1 MTKSKSKSKKSEKG
15 KEVNNSANAG
25 DSRPPSAC
33 DIRPPTPAVVQ
44 SPVTPSSR
52 LPKPWFQSEILNMMF
67 LLKKP
72 LSACNNTL
80 LNKEPSYLFIYF
92 DLDVVLMENVEECL
106 WQIKQAPLVVAT
118 GRLDGCMGGA
128 WDYGKVARHLT
139 LYAFGDSRKPSTESA
154 LLIEEIVHSQM
165 ASLVVRAAEVTNMR
179 GGRFMSVEDIIF
191 LMRKDKEKLKRLIK
205 YLNFK
210 DVKNKTQKQTSQDD
224 DEVLEAAAS
233 ETKGSK
239 KRKVSYDFVST
250 IDQTGDLV
258 ALFED
263 DDIDELK
270 QERNERAERLS
281 RTLDPQQYLE
291 FTECRQANFNKK
303 AGKFKEW
310 LDCAS
315 LIDMKPN
322 TPVMEV
328 FSFLAYEIVGQ
339 IVDLA
344 LLVKK
349 DLEACDVLTQA
360 MPPVSILSE
369 SQSSV
374 VTPGS
379 ATSTPSTPNHTPPGT
394 PTTPT
399 TPFLPSPTPS
409 VSSASGISS
418 APQSATVPAK
428 PKSKKRKIKGS
439 AASLSYSSDDCIQPQ
454 HIREA
459 IRRYNHYIG
468 PMAPFSVSLN
478 CFQDCC
484 CLK

>member
-1 MTKSKSKSKKSEKG
+1 
-15 KEVNNSANAG
+15 
-25 DSRPPSAC
+25 
-33 DIRPPTPAVVQ
+33 
-44 SPVTPSSR
+44 
-52 LPKPWFQSEILNMMF
+52 MM
-67 LLKKP
+67 
-72 LSACNNTL
+72 
-80 LNKEPSYLFIYF
+80 
-92 DLDVVLMENVEECL
+92 
-106 WQIKQAPLVVAT
+106 
-118 GRLDGCMGGA
+118 
-128 WDYGKVARHLT
+128 
-139 LYAFGDSRKPSTESA
+139 YAFGDSRKPSTESA
-154 LLIEEIVHSQM
+154 TLIEQIVHSQM
-165 ASLVVRAAEVTNMR
+165 SNMVVRAAEVTNMR

-191 LMRKDKEKLKRLIK
+191 LIRKDREKLKRLIK

-224 DEVLEAAAS
+224 DEVLEASVS
-233 ETKGSK
+233 EIKGN
-239 KRKVSYDFVST
+239 KRRKISYDFVSA

-258 ALFED
+258 ALFD
-263 DDIDELK
+263 DDDTDEVK

-281 RTLDPQQYLE
+281 RTLDPQQYME

-322 TPVMEV
+322 TPVMDV
-328 FSFLAYEIVGQ
+328 FSFLAYETVGQ

-349 DLEACDVLTQA
+349 DVEGGDVMTQV
-360 MPPVSILSE
+360 MPAVSILSE

-379 ATSTPSTPNHTPPGT
+379 ATSAGPSTPNHTPPDT

-409 VSSASGISS
+409 GSNTSSSTSQNSSLAS
-418 APQSATVPAK
+418 K
-428 PKSKKRKIKGS
+428 PKSKKRKLKGS
-439 AASLSYSSDDCIQPQ
+439 AASLSYSSGDCIQPQ

-459 IRRYNHYIG
+459 IRRYNHFIG
-468 PMAPFSVSLN
+468 PLAPFSAHAKPSPGYRTL
-478 CFQDCC
+478 CC
-484 CLK
+484 

>member
-1 MTKSKSKSKKSEKG
+1 MTKSKSKSKKNDKG
-15 KEVNNSANAG
+15 KEIGNLPNAN
-25 DSRPPSAC
+25 DTRTPSSC
-33 DIRPPTPAVVQ
+33 DTRPPTPAIQ
-44 SPVTPSSR
+44 SPVTSTSR
-52 LPKPWFQSEILNMMF
+52 LPKPWFQNEILSMM
-67 LLKKP
+67 
-72 LSACNNTL
+72 
-80 LNKEPSYLFIYF
+80 
-92 DLDVVLMENVEECL
+92 
-106 WQIKQAPLVVAT
+106 
-118 GRLDGCMGGA
+118 
-128 WDYGKVARHLT
+128 
-139 LYAFGDSRKPSTESA
+139 YAFGDSRKPSTESA
-154 LLIEEIVHSQM
+154 ILIEQIVHSQM
-165 ASLVVRAAEVTNMR
+165 ANMVVRAAEVTNMR

-191 LMRKDKEKLKRLIK
+191 LMRKDKEKLKRLIR

-210 DVKNKTQKQTSQDD
+210 EIKNKSQKQTSQDD
-224 DEVLEAAAS
+224 DEVLEASVS
-233 ETKGSK
+233 EVKGN
-239 KRKVSYDFVST
+239 KRRKISYDFVSA

-258 ALFED
+258 ALFD
-263 DDIDELK
+263 DDETDEVK

-281 RTLDPQQYLE
+281 RTLDPQQYME

-322 TPVMEV
+322 TPVMEI
-328 FSFLAYEIVGQ
+328 FSFLAYETVGQ

-349 DLEACDVLTQA
+349 DVERSDVMTQV

-374 VTPGS
+374 ATPGS

-409 VSSASGISS
+409 GSNNTSSTAQNSS
-418 APQSATVPAK
+418 LATK
-428 PKSKKRKIKGS
+428 PKSKKRKLKGS
-439 AASLSYSSDDCIQPQ
+439 AASLSYSSVDCIQPQ

-468 PMAPFSVSLN
+468 PMAPFSAHAKPSAAYRTL
-478 CFQDCC
+478 CC
-484 CLK
+484 

>member
-15 KEVNNSANAG
+15 KESNNSSNAS
-25 DSRPPSAC
+25 DNRPPSSC
-33 DIRPPTPAVVQ
+33 DIRPPTPAIIQ
-44 SPVTPSSR
+44 SPVTPSSK
-52 LPKPWFQSEILNMMF
+52 LPKPWFQSEILNMM
-67 LLKKP
+67 
-72 LSACNNTL
+72 
-80 LNKEPSYLFIYF
+80 
-92 DLDVVLMENVEECL
+92 
-106 WQIKQAPLVVAT
+106 
-118 GRLDGCMGGA
+118 
-128 WDYGKVARHLT
+128 
-139 LYAFGDSRKPSTESA
+139 YAFGDSRKPSTESA
-154 LLIEEIVHSQM
+154 SLIEEIVHSQM
-165 ASLVVRAAEVTNMR
+165 ASMVVRAADVTNMR

-210 DVKNKTQKQTSQDD
+210 DIKNKTQKQTSQED
-224 DEVLEAAAS
+224 DEVLEASVS
-233 ETKGSK
+233 EVKGSK
-239 KRKVSYDFVST
+239 RRKVSYDFVST

-258 ALFED
+258 ALFDE
-263 DDIDELK
+263 DDIDEVK
-270 QERNERAERLS
+270 QERNERAERFS

-322 TPVMEV
+322 TPVMDV
-328 FSFLAYEIVGQ
+328 FSYLAYETVGQ
-339 IVDLA
+339 VVDLA

-349 DLEACDVLTQA
+349 DLEGSDVLTQA

-369 SQSSV
+369 SQSSA
-374 VTPGS
+374 VTPGI

-409 VSSASGISS
+409 GPNTTGIPSTT
-418 APQSATVPAK
+418 QGTTK
-428 PKSKKRKIKGS
+428 PKSKKRKLKGS
-439 AASLSYSSDDCIQPQ
+439 AASLSYSSGDCIQPQ

-459 IRRYNHYIG
+459 IRRYNHFIG
-468 PMAPFSVSLN
+468 PMAPFSAHARPSAGFRTL
-478 CFQDCC
+478 CC
-484 CLK
+484 

>member
-1 MTKSKSKSKKSEKG
+1 MLFEIVD
-15 KEVNNSANAG
+15 EVLCTFTALQENLG
-25 DSRPPSAC
+25 MDQY
-33 DIRPPTPAVVQ
+33 DIQ
-44 SPVTPSSR
+44 
-52 LPKPWFQSEILNMMF
+52 
-67 LLKKP
+67 
-72 LSACNNTL
+72 
-80 LNKEPSYLFIYF
+80 
-92 DLDVVLMENVEECL
+92 
-106 WQIKQAPLVVAT
+106 
-118 GRLDGCMGGA
+118 
-128 WDYGKVARHLT
+128 
-139 LYAFGDSRKPSTESA
+139 YAFGDSRKPSTDSA
-154 LLIEEIVHSQM
+154 SLIEEIVHSQM
-165 ASLVVRAAEVTNMR
+165 ASMVVRAADITNMR

-210 DVKNKTQKQTSQDD
+210 EIKNKTQKQTSQED
-224 DEVLEAAAS
+224 DEVLEATVS
-233 ETKGSK
+233 DVKGN
-239 KRKVSYDFVST
+239 KRRKISYDFVST

-258 ALFED
+258 ALFDD
-263 DDIDELK
+263 DDIDEVK
-270 QERNERAERLS
+270 QERNERADRFS

-291 FTECRQANFNKK
+291 FTECRQVNFNKK

-322 TPVMEV
+322 TPVMDV
-328 FSFLAYEIVGQ
+328 FSYLAYETVGQ

-349 DLEACDVLTQA
+349 DLEEGDVLSQA

-374 VTPGS
+374 ITPGS

-409 VSSASGISS
+409 GSSTTGISS
-418 APQSATVPAK
+418 NTQSSSLPSK
-428 PKSKKRKIKGS
+428 PKSKKRKLKGS
-439 AASLSYSSDDCIQPQ
+439 GASLSYSSGDCIQPQ

-459 IRRYNHYIG
+459 IRRYNHFIG
-468 PMAPFSVSLN
+468 PMAPFSAHARPSPGYRTL
-478 CFQDCC
+478 CC
-484 CLK
+484 

>member
-52 LPKPWFQSEILNMMF
+52 LPKPWFQSEILNMM
-67 LLKKP
+67 
-72 LSACNNTL
+72 
-80 LNKEPSYLFIYF
+80 
-92 DLDVVLMENVEECL
+92 
-106 WQIKQAPLVVAT
+106 
-118 GRLDGCMGGA
+118 
-128 WDYGKVARHLT
+128 
-139 LYAFGDSRKPSTESA
+139 YAFGDSRKPSTESA

-210 DVKNKTQKQTSQDD
+210 DVKSKTQKQTSQDD

-328 FSFLAYEIVGQ
+328 FSFLAYETVGQ

-468 PMAPFSVSLN
+468 PMAPFSSHAKPSPGYRTL
-478 CFQDCC
+478 CC
-484 CLK
+484 